1 MSYVWCNYWRIWK
14 SGIGDQMAYVCKV
27 CGFVLDEDELP
38 EDYVC
43 PVCGVPAANFEEQ

>member
-1 MSYVWCNYWRIWK
+1 E
-14 SGIGDQMAYVCKV
+14 
-27 CGFVLDEDELP
+27 EDELP